1 MVKSKANVAQLNV
14 FRCEARFLKKELFDL
29 QPDTDLKTLLEEK
42 TKAKDH
48 CKL

>member
-1 MVKSKANVAQLNV
+1 MVKSKANVAQLSV
-14 FRCEARFLKKELFDL
+14 FGCEARFLKKELFDL

-48 CKL
+48 